1 MNSGEIFFG
10 KRFGDLWCVHLP
22 LPPLQEKRRIT
33 QLVQSVPITNR
44 ESRNEYFFGRI
55 TQLVQ
60 SGCLTSSK
68 SEVRVLLCPRGHL
81 RVAFFFA
88 TSQTLRRGPPLYL
101 VFCKPRQILHWTHR
115 TESPE
120 QRLNKH
126 LTDHKGFTGKAIDW
140 QIVYTKEFP
149 DKKSA
154 LAAERLVKSWKSRA
168 AVERMIRGGA

>member
-115 TESPE
+115 TVPGATVEQTLDRSQRVHGKG
-120 QRLNKH
+120 QRLA
-126 LTDHKGFTGKAIDW
+126 DRVHKRI
-140 QIVYTKEFP
+140 
-149 DKKSA
+149 S
-154 LAAERLVKSWKSRA
+154 
-168 AVERMIRGGA
+168 